1 MLHLSLAS
9 VTCSIISSVP
19 SIASNIYLQ
28 PIENIIRLQL
38 IPALC
43 DGRNCSD
50 DERKLLSLPIKLGG
64 MGIINVLD
72 TAQCDYETS
81 IQLTSKLQDQIVNQ
95 SEEFISDDNKKTSRA
110 IKGKKLALDVE
121 ALEKLREKMTSSEKK
136 ANDIAR
142 SEGASIWLTTLPLKE
157 ENYVL
162 NKQEFS
168 DGLYMRYMWE
178 LKNLPSNCACD
189 AKFTLEHAL
198 SCHLGGYIIQRHN
211 NLRDLAAIL
220 MKEVSYDVRV
230 EPALLEVRA
239 NEIEDL
245 SKSAIKGNE
254 ARADVRAN
262 GFWLRYQR
270 AFFDIKVCNLLAPS
284 YRTKSMV
291 NTLSAMEKER
301 KRKYNTR
308 IQQIDRGTFTPL
320 VFGATGGVAREASIF
335 LNRLAEKLAEKR
347 KDSKGDTIS
356 AIRRKISFTLLTLFI
371 PAPRFRSAQ
380 QKLLPA
386 IMERLTAV
394 ICPSRSFNVFLSRCF
409 SKKTFFKLGTNLPV
423 SAKMCHGTAL

>member
-1 MLHLSLAS
+1 
-9 VTCSIISSVP
+9 
-19 SIASNIYLQ
+19 
-28 PIENIIRLQL
+28 
-38 IPALC
+38 
-43 DGRNCSD
+43 
-50 DERKLLSLPIKLGG
+50 
-64 MGIINVLD
+64 
-72 TAQCDYETS
+72 
-81 IQLTSKLQDQIVNQ
+81 
-95 SEEFISDDNKKTSRA
+95 
-110 IKGKKLALDVE
+110 
-121 ALEKLREKMTSSEKK
+121 MTSSEKK

-178 LKNLPSNCACD
+178 LKNLPSNCARD
-189 AKFTLEHAL
+189 AKFTLEYAL

-245 SKSAIKGNE
+245 PKSAIKGNE
-254 ARADVRAN
+254 ARADVSAN

-270 AFFDIKVCNLLAPS
+270 AFFYIKVCNLLAPS

-291 NTLSAMEKER
+291 NTLSAMEKEK

-308 IQQIDRGTFTPL
+308 IQQIDRRTFTPL
-320 VFGATGGVAREASIF
+320 IFGATGGVAREASIF

-356 AIRRKISFTLLTLFI
+356 AIRRKISFTLL
-371 PAPRFRSAQ
+371 RSVVTC
-380 QKLLPA
+380 L
-386 IMERLTAV
+386 RGDRR
-394 ICPSRSFNVFLSRCF
+394 SRSFTKDQMLCEEATIDAQTQNNF
-409 SKKTFFKLGTNLPV
+409 
-423 SAKMCHGTAL
+423 